1 MSEIDRARCRRAAA
15 ECIDLARITTDPE
28 TKQVLL
34 ARGQEWLKLAY
45 SDHDVEFE
53 RLLAEFNSQQMGL
66 RKKAGPAAPRRPM
79 RLPMQQQEVQQQQAR
94 TKPNN
99 ER

>member
-1 MSEIDRARCRRAAA
+1 MSQIDRARCRRAAA

-45 SDHDVEFE
+45 SDHDAEFD
-53 RLLAEFNSQQMGL
+53 RLLTEFNSQQMGL
-66 RKKAGPAAPRRPM
+66 RKKAGPPASRRPI
-79 RLPMQQQEVQQQQAR
+79 RLPMQQEVQQQQAR

-99 ER
+99 ET